1 MRVWVFFNNDGRCL
15 LLAGVYNDPKCDSYR
30 LGYTVLAVGYDT
42 TSDTGEQYWILKNR
56 YYNQNCVI
64 IESSILFPTCSVGP
78 A

>member
-1 MRVWVFFNNDGRCL
+1 MKVLVFFNNDGRCL

-30 LGYTVLAVGYDT
+30 LGHAVLAVGYDT
-42 TSDTGEQYWILKNR
+42 TSDTGKQYWILKNR
-56 YYNQNCVI
+56 YCLI